1 MNRKEIIEQL
11 TMYELEFLLENSDKH
26 TLTEMTD
33 FFATGGFNSWSDG
46 KLKEKFEM
54 VFSEE
59 EN

>member
-33 FFATGGFNSWSDG
+33 FFANGGFNSWNDE

-54 VFSEE
+54 VFSTE